1 MILAA
6 ASNEAT
12 LRTARMLM
20 AFSLGSHIVLSCL
33 GVGLPVVIYLLHR
46 RGLRR
51 QDRDALALAHRLAK
65 CAAVLFAVG
74 AVSGTMLSFEMGVLW
89 PRLMGPFGEVIG
101 LPFALEGVFF
111 FLEAVFLGIYLYGWR
126 GLPAKVHLATL
137 VPVALSGVF
146 GTLCIVSVNA
156 WMNNPAGF
164 DASRYLE
171 DGTVTGVRPWAA
183 MFGPNT
189 FVQFAHLLPATYLV
203 TGSLVAAVYASGMLR
218 GRRDRIHRLG
228 LRVGLAVAFVALPV
242 QLVTGDMIA
251 RHAADSQPAKFA
263 AMELVPTTDTH
274 VPMVLGG
281 VLINGRIVGAIQIP
295 DLASIILRG
304 SPSGE
309 ITGLDAF
316 APQDQPPVNVVH
328 LSFDLMVGAATALLG
343 LVVWT
348 LVCRWRKR
356 RLPESK
362 WWFRAVVVSGP
373 LAVLALEAGWTTTE
387 VGRQPWIA
395 QNLLRTADAVTTQPG
410 IPAALVV
417 VIVVYLGMAVSLW
430 GVLRHMS
437 ARWREGLPVSA
448 PYGPQDLPGEAS

>member
-20 AFSLGSHIVLSCL
+20 GFSLGSHIVLSCL
-33 GVGLPVVIYLLHR
+33 GVGLPVVIFLLHR
-46 RGLRR
+46 RGLRH

-171 DGTVTGVRPWAA
+171 DGTVTAVRPWAA

-189 FVQFAHLLPATYLV
+189 LVQFAHLLPATYLV
-203 TGSLVAAVYASGMLR
+203 TGSLVAAVYASGLLR

-228 LRVGLAVAFVALPV
+228 LRVGLTVAFLALPV
-242 QLVTGDMIA
+242 QLITGDMIA
-251 RHAADSQPAKFA
+251 RHAADAQPGKFA
-263 AMELVPTTDTH
+263 AMELVPITDTH

-309 ITGLDAF
+309 ITGLDAI
-316 APQDQPPVNVVH
+316 PPRDQPPVNVVH

-343 LVVWT
+343 LMVWT

-362 WWFRAVVVSGP
+362 WWFRSVVAAGP

-410 IPAALVV
+410 IPAALAV

-437 ARWREGLPVSA
+437 ARWRDGLAVSA